1 MRDGGQAVLTRTFLH
16 VPRVGPQTERR
27 LWRAGFVDWQGC
39 LARVEEVPLGPVRRH
54 LLAECLRRSLAALS
68 AEDAGFFART
78 LPRSEMWRLFA
89 AFRHRAVFLDI
100 ETTGLGGPGDVITL
114 VGLYDGEHPRV
125 FIRGINMA
133 GLPEALRPFSLVVTY
148 NGAQFDLP
156 FLRAHFAG
164 TRMPEVTVPT
174 AHLDL
179 RFPLARLG
187 YRGGLKG
194 VERQVGLDR
203 HPWIA
208 GLTGFDAVVLWQQYQ
223 AGSRD
228 ALRRLV
234 AYNLADVLNLEVLA
248 AFLYNEMVLY
258 QCREGAL
265 PESVPLL
272 ALPTG
277 NYEASLREAYAQ
289 VRLG

>member
-1 MRDGGQAVLTRTFLH
+1 VVLTRTFQH
-16 VPRVGPQTERR
+16 VPRIGPQTERR
-27 LWRAGFVDWQGC
+27 LWRGGFVDWQGC
-39 LARVEEVPLGPVRRH
+39 LARVEEVPLGPVRRR
-54 LLAECLRRSLAALS
+54 LLAEFLRRSLAALS
-68 AEDAGFFART
+68 AEDAGFFARS

-100 ETTGLGGPGDVITL
+100 ETTGMGGPGDVVTL

-133 GLPEALRPFSLVVTY
+133 GLQEALRPFSLIVTY

-156 FLRAHFAG
+156 FLRWA
-164 TRMPEVTVPT
+164 MPEVTVPP

-194 VERQVGLDR
+194 VEQQVGLDR

-234 AYNLADVLNLEVLA
+234 AYNLADVLNLESLA

-258 QCREGAL
+258 HCQEGGLA
-265 PESVPLL
+265 EAVALL

-277 NYEASLREAYAQ
+277 NYDESLREAYAQ

>member
-1 MRDGGQAVLTRTFLH
+1 MLTRTFLH
-16 VPRVGPQTERR
+16 VPRIGPETERR
-27 LWRAGFVDWQGC
+27 LWQAGFADWQGC

-54 LLAECLRRSLAALS
+54 LLAEFLRRSLAALA
-68 AEDAGFFART
+68 AEDAGFFARS

-100 ETTGLGGPGDVITL
+100 ETTGLGGPGDVVTL

-156 FLRAHFAG
+156 FLRWA
-164 TRMPEVTVPT
+164 MPEVTVPV

-203 HPWIA
+203 HPWVA

-223 AGSRD
+223 AGSAD

-234 AYNLADVLNLEVLA
+234 AYNLADVFNLGALA

-258 QCREGAL
+258 HHREGVRPHQTGGR
-265 PESVPLL
+265 PESVALL

-289 VRLG
+289 VGLG